1 LNKLNSVKAKEK
13 KPIRKIAYPPFGEI
27 YCRNEME
34 TRLILDEILV
44 DKLYFQEGVSI
55 SPGDIVLDVGANIGV
70 FALCAAKQGAHV
82 YAYEPIPATFELLQ
96 QNIHL
101 HGLDNIVHPRNIG
114 LSDRSEEKI
123 MFHHPS
129 MSIWDSWNTRED
141 EFELMAENLQDVL
154 GVLKTA
160 APVRYRALKIL
171 GIKSLQQAVLR
182 NAVEKI
188 LASAVRVKCQF
199 DTLSGAISQDN
210 IQSIA
215 LLKLDAEL
223 ADWEVLDGVK
233 AQDWQRIRQVAME
246 VHVESDLTP
255 LSQFFSERDFSQVS
269 VKKLNGGTSSF
280 IWATKKTPAVDSA
293 DSEEFL
299 MLGAAKAV
307 EIC

>member
-1 LNKLNSVKAKEK
+1 VSKFDLVERKEK
-13 KPIRKIAYPPFGEI
+13 KQNRKIAHPAIGEI
-27 YCRNEME
+27 YCLNEAE
-34 TRLILDEILV
+34 ARGTLHEICT
-44 DKLYFQEGVSI
+44 DRLYFQEGVSI
-55 SPGDIVLDVGANIGV
+55 LPGDIVFDVGANIGV

-129 MSIWDSWNTRED
+129 MSVFDSWNTRED
-141 EFELMAENLQDVL
+141 ELELVAENLQYHLDL
-154 GVLKTA
+154 LKTA
-160 APVRYRALKIL
+160 APVRYKALKCV
-171 GIKSLQQAVLR
+171 GFKSLQQALVR
-182 NAVEKI
+182 DAIKKI

-199 DTLSGAISQDN
+199 DTLSGVISQEN

-223 ADWEVLDGVK
+223 ADWQIINGVK

-269 VKKLNGGTSSF
+269 VKKMKGGTSF
-280 IWATKKTPAVDSA
+280 IWAIK
-293 DSEEFL
+293 
-299 MLGAAKAV
+299 
-307 EIC
+307 

>member
-1 LNKLNSVKAKEK
+1 LSKLNSVKAKGERA
-13 KPIRKIAYPPFGEI
+13 IRKIAYPPFGEI

-55 SPGDIVLDVGANIGV
+55 SFGDIVLDVGANIGV
-70 FALCAAKQGAHV
+70 FALCAAKQGAQV
-82 YAYEPIPATFELLQ
+82 YAYEPIPGTFELLQ

-101 HGLDNIVHPRNIG
+101 YGLDSVVHPRNIG
-114 LSDRSEEKI
+114 LSDRLEEKI

-141 EFELMAENLQDVL
+141 EFELTAENLQDAL

-160 APVRYRALKIL
+160 APVRYRALKSL
-171 GIKSLQQAVLR
+171 GFKSLQQVVMRDAIK
-182 NAVEKI
+182 KI
-188 LASAVRVKCQF
+188 LASAVRVRCQF
-199 DTLSGAISQDN
+199 DTLSGVISQEN

-215 LLKLDAEL
+215 LLKVDAEL
-223 ADWEVLDGVK
+223 ADWQILNGVK

-255 LSQFFSERDFSQVS
+255 LSQFFSERDFRQVS
-269 VKKLNGGTSSF
+269 VKKLKGGTSF
-280 IWATKKTPAVDSA
+280 IWATKYWATK
-293 DSEEFL
+293 
-299 MLGAAKAV
+299 
-307 EIC
+307 

>member
-1 LNKLNSVKAKEK
+1 LSKLNSVKAKEK
-13 KPIRKIAYPPFGEI
+13 KGIRKVVYPPFGEI

-82 YAYEPIPATFELLQ
+82 YAYEPIPASFELLQ
-96 QNIHL
+96 RNIQL
-101 HGLDNIVHPRNIG
+101 HALDNMVHPRNIG

-160 APVRYRALKIL
+160 APLRYRALKSL
-171 GIKSLQQAVLR
+171 GFKSLQQFFVRDAIK
-182 NAVEKI
+182 KI

-199 DTLSGAISQDN
+199 DTLSGAILQDN

-233 AQDWQRIRQVAME
+233 AQDWERIRQVAME
-246 VHVESDLTP
+246 VHVESDVTQ
-255 LSQFFSERDFSQVS
+255 LSRFFSERDFGQVS

-280 IWATKKTPAVDSA
+280 IWATKKTPTVDSA
-293 DSEEFL
+293 ESEEFL
-299 MLGAAKAV
+299 TLEAAKAV